1 MYAMFWHYNLFGG
14 MLMIVLQLAL
24 DFTNLHDAIEVA
36 KKARDYIDWIEA
48 GTPLIKS
55 CGMSSILA
63 LKKEFPGKKVV
74 ADMKIMDTG
83 ALEVKL
89 AADAGAD
96 VITVMAAADLSTVK
110 EAITEGRRLGK
121 IVVVDTIG
129 AEPTKIEEIECMAPD
144 YICPHVGIDQQ
155 RRGVK
160 LEDVVRKT
168 KMNIPMAVG
177 GGINS
182 KTAGSFVR
190 AGAKVII
197 VGNAI
202 TRAKDV
208 RGEAKSVRDAI
219 DSAERAL

>member
-1 MYAMFWHYNLFGG
+1 
-14 MLMIVLQLAL
+14 MIILQLAL
-24 DFTNLHDAIEVA
+24 DFTDLHDALEVA
-36 KKARDYIDWIEA
+36 KEARDYVDWIEA

-55 CGMSSILA
+55 CGMSSIRA

-96 VITVMAAADLSTVK
+96 VITVMAAADLSTVR
-110 EAITEGRRLGK
+110 EAIAEGRRLGK

-129 AEPTKIEEIECMAPD
+129 TEPTKVEEIECMAPD

-168 KMNIPMAVG
+168 KMRVPMAVG

-182 KTAGSFVR
+182 KTAGDFVR

-202 TRAKDV
+202 TRAGDV
-208 RGEAKSVRDAI
+208 RGEAKKVRDAI
-219 DSAERAL
+219 DSVERDLLN

>member
-1 MYAMFWHYNLFGG
+1 MVL
-14 MLMIVLQLAL
+14 LQLAL
-24 DFTNLHDAIEVA
+24 DFIDLEEAIRVA
-36 KKARDYIDWIEA
+36 KAAEEYVDWIEA

-55 CGMSSILA
+55 CGIRAVRA
-63 LKKEFPGKKVV
+63 LKERFPGKKVV

-83 ALEVKL
+83 ALEVRL

-96 VITVMAAADLSTVK
+96 AITVMAAADLSTVK
-110 EAITEGRRLGK
+110 EAIAEGRRLGRA
-121 IVVVDTIG
+121 VVVDTIG
-129 AEPTKIEEIECMAPD
+129 TDPVKIEEIETMAPD

-168 KMNIPMAVG
+168 KTKIPLAVG

-182 KTAGSFVR
+182 KTAPAFVE
-190 AGAKVII
+190 AGARIVI

-208 RGEAKSVRDAI
+208 RAEARAVREAVDG
-219 DSAERAL
+219 AEARLPA

>member
-1 MYAMFWHYNLFGG
+1 MVL
-14 MLMIVLQLAL
+14 LQLAL
-24 DFTNLHDAIEVA
+24 DFIDLDKAIEAAEKA
-36 KKARDYIDWIEA
+36 KDYIDWIEA

-55 CGMSSILA
+55 CGIRAVSA
-63 LKKEFPGKKVV
+63 LKERFPGKKIV

-96 VITVMAAADLSTVK
+96 VITVMGAADLSTISD
-110 EAITEGRRLGK
+110 AIAKGHSMGRE
-121 IVVVDTIG
+121 VVVDTIG
-129 AEPTKIEEIECMAPD
+129 IDAGKIEEIERMEPD

-155 RRGVK
+155 MRGVR

-168 KMNIPMAVG
+168 KIRIPMAVG

-182 KTAGSFVR
+182 RTAWGFVQ

-202 TRAKDV
+202 TRSGNI
-208 RGEAKSVRDAI
+208 REEARKVRDSI
-219 DSAERAL
+219 DEAEKALRK

>member
-1 MYAMFWHYNLFGG
+1 

-24 DFTNLHDAIEVA
+24 DFTNLEDAIEVA

-63 LKKEFPGKKVV
+63 LKKEFPEKKVV

-96 VITVMAAADLSTVK
+96 VITVMAAADLSTVR
-110 EAITEGRRLGK
+110 EAIAEGRRLGK

-129 AEPTKIEEIECMAPD
+129 TEPTKVEEIECMAPD

-168 KMNIPMAVG
+168 KMRVPMAVG

-182 KTAGSFVR
+182 KTAGDFVR

-202 TRAKDV
+202 TRASDV
-208 RGEAKSVRDAI
+208 RGEAKRVRDAI

>member
-1 MYAMFWHYNLFGG
+1 LAL
-14 MLMIVLQLAL
+14 LQLAL
-24 DFTNLHDAIEVA
+24 DFTELDEALRVA
-36 KKARDYIDWIEA
+36 SAAEEYVDWIEA

-55 CGMSSILA
+55 CGIRVVRIL
-63 LKKEFPGKKVV
+63 KEMFPGKKIV

-83 ALEVKL
+83 ALEVRL

-96 VITVMAAADLSTVK
+96 AITVMAAADLSTVR
-110 EAITEGRRLGK
+110 EAIAEGRRLGRA
-121 IVVVDTIG
+121 VVVDTIG
-129 AEPTKIEEIECMAPD
+129 TDPVKIEEIEIMSPD

-168 KMNIPMAVG
+168 KTKIPLAVG

-182 KTAGSFVR
+182 KTAPAFVV
-190 AGAKVII
+190 AGAEIII

-208 RGEAKSVRDAI
+208 KGEARAVREAMDR
-219 DSAERAL
+219 AERPDA

>member
-1 MYAMFWHYNLFGG
+1 
-14 MLMIVLQLAL
+14 
-24 DFTNLHDAIEVA
+24 
-36 KKARDYIDWIEA
+36 
-48 GTPLIKS
+48 
-55 CGMSSILA
+55 
-63 LKKEFPGKKVV
+63 
-74 ADMKIMDTG
+74 MDTG

-96 VITVMAAADLSTVK
+96 VITVMAAADLSTVR
-110 EAITEGRRLGK
+110 EAIAEGRRLGK

-129 AEPTKIEEIECMAPD
+129 TEPTKVEEIECMAPD

-168 KMNIPMAVG
+168 KMRVPMAVG

-182 KTAGSFVR
+182 KTAGDFVR

-202 TRAKDV
+202 TRAGDV
-208 RGEAKSVRDAI
+208 RGEAKKVRDAI
-219 DSAERAL
+219 DSVERDLLN

>member
-1 MYAMFWHYNLFGG
+1 VAL
-14 MLMIVLQLAL
+14 LQLAL
-24 DFTNLHDAIEVA
+24 DFIDLDEAIRVA
-36 KKARDYIDWIEA
+36 EAAEDYVDWIEA

-55 CGMSSILA
+55 CGIRVVRV
-63 LKKEFPGKKVV
+63 LKGRFPGKKIV

-83 ALEVKL
+83 ALEVRL

-96 VITVMAAADLSTVK
+96 AITVMAAADLSTVK
-110 EAITEGRRLGK
+110 EAIAEGRRLGRM
-121 IVVVDTIG
+121 VVVDTIG
-129 AEPTKIEEIECMAPD
+129 TDPVKVEEIEIMAPD

-168 KMNIPMAVG
+168 KTKIPLAVG

-182 KTAGSFVR
+182 KTAAAFVE
-190 AGAKVII
+190 AGAKIII

-208 RGEAKSVRDAI
+208 RGEARAVREVI
-219 DSAERAL
+219 DRAQSKLGA

>member
-1 MYAMFWHYNLFGG
+1 MFWHHNRFGG

-24 DFTNLHDAIEVA
+24 DFTNLQDAIEVA
-36 KKARDYIDWIEA
+36 KKARDYVDWIEA

-55 CGMSSILA
+55 CGMSSVLA
-63 LKKEFPGKKVV
+63 LKREFPRKKVV

-110 EAITEGRRLGK
+110 EAIAEGRRLGK

-168 KMNIPMAVG
+168 KMRIPMAVG
-177 GGINS
+177 GGIDS
-182 KTAGSFVR
+182 KTAGGFVR
-190 AGAKVII
+190 VGAKVII

-202 TRAKDV
+202 TRASDV
-208 RGEAKSVRDAI
+208 RGEAKRVRDAI

>member
-1 MYAMFWHYNLFGG
+1 MVL
-14 MLMIVLQLAL
+14 LQLAL
-24 DFTNLHDAIEVA
+24 DFIDLDEAIRVA
-36 KKARDYIDWIEA
+36 VMAEEYVDWIEA

-55 CGMSSILA
+55 CGIRAVRA
-63 LKKEFPGKKVV
+63 LKERFPGKKIV

-83 ALEVKL
+83 ALEVRL

-96 VITVMAAADLSTVK
+96 AITVMGAADLSTVR
-110 EAITEGRRLGK
+110 EAIAEGRRLGRV
-121 IVVVDTIG
+121 VVVDTIG
-129 AEPTKIEEIECMAPD
+129 TDPVKMDEIEMMTPD

-155 RRGVK
+155 RRGVR

-168 KMNIPMAVG
+168 KTKVPLAVG

-182 KTAGSFVR
+182 KTAGAFVE

-202 TRAKDV
+202 TRATDI
-208 RGEAKSVRDAI
+208 RGETRAVREAI
-219 DSAERAL
+219 DSAEQTLRA

>member
-1 MYAMFWHYNLFGG
+1 LAL
-14 MLMIVLQLAL
+14 LQLAL
-24 DFTNLHDAIEVA
+24 DFIDIEEALRVA
-36 KKARDYIDWIEA
+36 EAAEEYVDWIEA

-55 CGMSSILA
+55 CGIRAVSIL
-63 LKKEFPGKKVV
+63 KERFPGKNIV

-96 VITVMAAADLSTVK
+96 AITVMAAADLSTVR
-110 EAITEGRRLGK
+110 EAIAEGRRLGRV
-121 IVVVDTIG
+121 VVVDTIG
-129 AEPTKIEEIECMAPD
+129 TDPVKVEEIEIMAPD

-168 KMNIPMAVG
+168 KTKIPLAVG
-177 GGINS
+177 GGINA
-182 KTAGSFVR
+182 KTAPAFVG
-190 AGAKVII
+190 AGAKIII

-208 RGEAKSVRDAI
+208 RGEARAVREAVDR
-219 DSAERAL
+219 AERSAHD